1 MTNTHHELPK
11 TMSVGCAPE
20 KLKIAFVYGRM
31 PFPMMRGDQLTVA
44 HLLSFLGARGHEV
57 DFFTLNADG
66 HASDAQMAWLRQVC
80 RKVRIYRQGNLSKA
94 FGILKGMFSML
105 PVQVGIFNNSSLKQ
119 DVWDGIKQS
128 QYDVVYVYYLRS
140 AEMVPHR
147 AYTAKLVSTPAT
159 VLAMQLSQTLN
170 TQRIY
175 ENGNGFLKKYFYLI
189 ELNLLRRYETRIWQE
204 FTRTVLIGP
213 RDVEAIQAECRRQKV
228 REIDN
233 WIYGAHGTDVSKFVA
248 AKTEEIVPGRVVFS
262 GSMRYTPNVQAV
274 LWFVQNCWPSI
285 RERVPTAEFVVQGR
299 DPLPEITALH
309 GNNGIVVTGTVPDVG
324 AIIRSASVCINPML
338 AAGGMQNKLIEYF
351 ASAKRVVATSVANE
365 GIGATPGK
373 HFLEANSAEEFS
385 RAVTTLLEDETARN
399 DLAVES
405 REYVQQNWTWEAHF
419 LKLEKELYSAVDL
432 VRSSTVP
439 AVDHVS
445 PEAAG
450 SAITAIERQ
459 G

>member
-1 MTNTHHELPK
+1 MNVE
-11 TMSVGCAPE
+11 SAPE
-20 KLKIAFVYGRM
+20 KLRIAFVYGRM

-44 HLLSFLGARGHEV
+44 HLLSFLAARGHEV
-57 DFFTLNADG
+57 DFLTLDADG
-66 HASDAQMAWLRQVC
+66 HASDVQMAWLQRVC

-94 FGILKGMFSML
+94 FGIFRGLFSGL
-105 PVQVGIFNNSSLKQ
+105 PVQVGIFDNPFLKRELRA
-119 DVWDGIKQS
+119 GIKQS
-128 QYDVVYVYYLRS
+128 EYDIVYVYYLRS

-147 AYTAKLVSTPAT
+147 AGVGKGARPPAT

-175 ENGNGFLKKYFYLI
+175 ENENGFLKKYFYLI
-189 ELNLLRRYETRIWQE
+189 ELNLLRRYETQIWRK
-204 FTRTVLIGP
+204 FTRAVLIGP

-233 WIYGAHGTDVSKFVA
+233 WIYGAHGTDVSKFFA
-248 AKTEEIVPGRVVFS
+248 AKPEEIVPERVVFS

-285 RERVPTAEFVVQGR
+285 RERFPNAEFVVQGR
-299 DPLPEITALH
+299 DPLPEIASLH

-324 AIIRSASVCINPML
+324 AIIRSASVCINPMF

-351 ASAKRVVATSVANE
+351 ASAKRVVATAVANE

-385 RAVTTLLEDETARN
+385 QAVIKLLEDQTVQSEMG
-399 DLAVES
+399 VES
-405 REYVQQNWTWEAHF
+405 REFVQQNWTWEAHF
-419 LKLEKELYSAVDL
+419 LRLENELYTALNL
-432 VRSSTVP
+432 VRSAAAP
-439 AVDHVS
+439 AARHVS
-445 PEAAG
+445 AVAA
-450 SAITAIERQ
+450 SKAITAIERQ